1 MILMLVLM
9 VIFCI
14 SCGRGPENAASATEE
29 FTDSLTETG
38 SGLARRVEASEEI
51 RIYRSEEYI
60 SLEEDKADIRWY
72 DCRNMEKEE
81 MALLEG
87 SIPSITFNEDTVF
100 PEEMSD
106 IFPAKVYLES
116 GKNPGLGVEALHG
129 QGITGKGVSIAVI
142 DQVLYTGH
150 PEYASKLALYEEMH
164 VMPNQTG
171 SMHGAALASLSVG
184 DNCGVAPDA
193 KLYFWGFDNVLS
205 WKNDGEN
212 NLAWEE
218 YGRVI
223 DRIIEVNKTLPENDK
238 IRVIAIARGYGFT
251 GNEEEDRRLQVML
264 DAVERAQKEGI
275 FVLTTSTELNYD
287 FFSDY
292 QTEAPFAGLGK
303 IDPAADPDSIENY
316 TLGAWQWSSP
326 DMFVNSLL
334 VPMDGR
340 TVADMSGD
348 TYAFYADG
356 GWSWTVPYIAG
367 VYALCC
373 QVRPD
378 INPEEFYHAA
388 METSAEITRT
398 QPGGSQS
405 YTFHVINPQA
415 LISCLQEGSSSD
427 RPELLLHPAN

>member
-1 MILMLVLM
+1 MKRYLMIIMLAIM
-9 VIFCI
+9 VTFCI
-14 SCGRGPENAASATEE
+14 SCGKGPGNTASDKEE

-38 SGLARRVEASEEI
+38 SGLARQVGPSEEI
-51 RIYRSEEYI
+51 RIYRGEEYI
-60 SLEEDKADIRWY
+60 SLKEDMADIRWY
-72 DCRNMEKEE
+72 DCRNMDKKEK
-81 MALLEG
+81 ALLEG
-87 SIPSITFNEDTVF
+87 CVPNITFNEETVF

-106 IFPAKVYLES
+106 TFPAKEYLEA
-116 GKNPGLGVEALHG
+116 GKKPGLGVEALHE

-164 VMPNQTG
+164 VIPNQTG
-171 SMHGAALASLSVG
+171 SMHAAALASLSVG
-184 DNCGVAPDA
+184 DSCGVAPDA
-193 KLYFWGFDNVLS
+193 KLYFWGLDNVLS
-205 WKNDGEN
+205 WKEDGEN

-218 YGRVI
+218 YARVI

-238 IRVIAIARGYGFT
+238 IRVIAIARGYDFT
-251 GNEEEDRRLQVML
+251 GDEEEDKRLQVML
-264 DAVERAQKEGI
+264 DAVERAKKEGI
-275 FVLTTSTELNYD
+275 FVLTTSTEQNYD

-303 IDPAADPDSIENY
+303 IDPAADPDSVDNY

-326 DMFVNSLL
+326 DMFANSLL

-340 TVADMSGD
+340 TTADMSGD
-348 TYAFYADG
+348 TYVYYADG
-356 GWSWTVPYIAG
+356 GWSWTVPYVAG

-378 INPEEFYHAA
+378 MTPEEFYHAA
-388 METSAEITRT
+388 METSTEITRM

-415 LISCLQEGSSSD
+415 LISCLQEE
-427 RPELLLHPAN
+427 R